1 MEEVTVEIT
10 ATELQK
16 QLADTNA
23 KLASLIDADSNRK
36 AVEIVTSDAKV
47 TDFKERATPMIAAV
61 KSMGDDLE
69 NVLYSRPYATGL
81 TNQRH
86 YYTDEE
92 KAQLHL
98 FGKAIIAKT
107 EQDRAGFV
115 KYARAISEAAV
126 RSGIITQKQLI
137 ETAVPGSLWVYQ
149 ELLPTYL
156 RARDEGTPYEIFN
169 QVTVTQDTGRLPYEL
184 LTPTFTW
191 KGETE
196 KKDVLEPTGSQ
207 ITWDLNWV
215 AGIALASKDLLEDA
229 YAVNLTQYLLEAF
242 TRGYRKTVWWATASG
257 TGVGEPT
264 GYETCPY
271 TNTTDAQGALNFV
284 DVKQCW
290 LSITDPYRTAPS
302 TAWFMDDLGLEA
314 VLDCVDT
321 VGRPYFGDNT
331 FKDGRYPLIFGRP
344 IYINNSI
351 TQGAG
356 SLPIVSTI
364 YLIDTNYYHIFRKPG
379 AGLRVDYS
387 QDAIV
392 TVGSTDYNLFQQNM
406 FAIRFEDRMDMNCS
420 NAAARAEITNVAPMA
435 MPT

>member
-47 TDFKERATPMIAAV
+47 TDFKERMSPMMSAV
-61 KSMGDDLE
+61 KSMGGDLDHVIYKQPRITKLDNTSLKYDD
-69 NVLYSRPYATGL
+69 
-81 TNQRH
+81 
-86 YYTDEE
+86 DE
-92 KAQLHL
+92 KAQLYL
-98 FGKAIIAKT
+98 FGKAIIARSKH
-107 EQDRAGFV
+107 DFDGFN
-115 KYARAISEAAV
+115 KCATAITDAAV
-126 RSGIITQKQLI
+126 KMGTITRKQLI

-169 QVTVTQDTGRLPYEL
+169 QVTVRQDTGRLGYEL
-184 LTPTFTW
+184 TTPTFTW

-207 ITWDLNWV
+207 ITWDLNWL
-215 AGIALASKDLLEDA
+215 AGIALGSKDLLEDA
-229 YAVNLTQYLLEAF
+229 YSVDLAAYLLESF

-271 TNTTDAQGALNFV
+271 TNTVDAQGALNFV

-290 LSITDPYRTAPS
+290 LSITDPYRKAPS

-314 VLDCVDT
+314 ILDCVDT

-364 YLIDTNYYHIFRKPG
+364 YLIDTNYYHIFRKAG
-379 AGLRVDYS
+379 AGLKIDYT
-387 QDAIV
+387 QEAIV
-392 TVGSTDYNLFQQNM
+392 TTGSTDWNTFQQNM